1 MNMVDKN
8 YKEINQS
15 ICTKSKQ
22 SKRRIFIFNFDN
34 TLKNNNNKKKN
45 SLTDNNIRIKEN
57 ITYIRIISNKFTIR
71 SSIGKIMIF

>member
-34 TLKNNNNKKKN
+34 TLKDNNNKKKTL
-45 SLTDNNIRIKEN
+45 SQI
-57 ITYIRIISNKFTIR
+57 IT
-71 SSIGKIMIF
+71 